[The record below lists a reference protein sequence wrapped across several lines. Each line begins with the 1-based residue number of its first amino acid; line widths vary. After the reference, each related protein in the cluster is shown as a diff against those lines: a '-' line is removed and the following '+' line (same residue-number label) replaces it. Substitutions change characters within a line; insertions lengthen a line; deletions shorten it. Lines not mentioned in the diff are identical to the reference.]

1 MDQLHQLVA
10 SLTQSEKRYF
20 ARLSLAHQSSG
31 KYLKLFHHIV
41 DSKKYNEKAC
51 RQKFGERHFAQL
63 KQQLQHKI
71 LETLR
76 AYHFKTLP
84 QNQINAHIQNYR
96 LLRNKELWNHADKEL
111 KQAHRKATTHDRYP
125 EALSIFHEQTRLLA
139 RTTDKKAI
147 QDHLNRWD
155 QRVSEIV
162 EQQSI
167 ELAYEKLYLEVTLL
181 NDKLE
186 GTRNAEEFQQVR
198 NFLKSQLL
206 RSQEQARTYQSKILR
221 HFILGTAQYL
231 IGDYDNS
238 YTNMLQAGSI
248 LEENNG
254 QLVNREDLYIR
265 IMANQVLTNIRS
277 GNYSN
282 AEVHLMKFEKYAVT
296 TKNLNRYKEYIVYL
310 LRIMLLNTSLQYQ
323 KALEVIRENENWV
336 TDHESNIIKQGVL
349 PQEQFYSIFQ
359 RATALM
365 GSGEYNQTKKI
376 ITTFLDKNKN
386 HLKEEALFMIRIFY
400 LIILLELDDEMLLKS
415 ELESLRRALVKVKRK
430 FQFERTILA
439 FVKGMEIK
447 NTSSAVKM
455 HYKRLADE
463 LSILKTVPFEKNVF
477 FYFDFESWAKEKL

>member
-1 MDQLHQLVA
+1 MDQLHQLVD

-31 KYLKLFHHIV
+31 KYLELFHHIV

-71 LETLR
+71 LETMR

-96 LLRNKELWNHADKEL
+96 LLKNKELWNHANKEL
-111 KQAHRKATTHDRYP
+111 KQAHRKANANDRYP
-125 EALSIFHEQTRLLA
+125 EAVAIFHEQTRLLS
-139 RTTDKKAI
+139 RTTNKTAI
-147 QDHLNRWD
+147 QDHLNSWD
-155 QRVSEIV
+155 QRVHEIL

-186 GTRNAEEFQQVR
+186 GTRNAEEYQQVSS
-198 NFLKSQLL
+198 FLDNQLL
-206 RSQEQARTYQSKILR
+206 NTEENARTRQSKLLR
-221 HFILGTAQYL
+221 HFILGTAEYL

-238 YTNMLQAGSI
+238 YKNMLQAGRI
-248 LEENNG
+248 LEGNKG
-254 QLVNREDLYIR
+254 LLANREDLYIR

-277 GNYSN
+277 GKHSD
-282 AEVHLMKFEKYAVT
+282 AEAHLVKFEKYNVS
-296 TKNLNRYKEYIVYL
+296 TKSLNPYRNYIGYL
-310 LRIMLLNTSLQYQ
+310 LRLILLNTSLQYQ
-323 KALEVIRENENWV
+323 KAVEMIRENENWV
-336 TDHESNIIKQGVL
+336 AHHENKITKQGVL

-359 RATALM
+359 KATALM
-365 GSGEYNQTKKI
+365 GSGEYHQTKKI
-376 ITTFLDKNKN
+376 ITTFLSTYKNQ
-386 HLKEEALFMIRIFY
+386 LKEEAFFMIRIFY
-400 LIILLELDDEMLLKS
+400 LIILLELGDEMLLKS

-447 NTSSAVKM
+447 NTSSAVKL
-455 HYKRLADE
+455 HYKRLAYE
-463 LSILKTVPFEKNVF
+463 LGLLKTVPFEKNVF